1 MDTRAIPADA
11 PASRAASVHALLAD
25 GSLALSVDAGAA
37 AAVTAWIPAVTG
49 GGVAG
54 GASWIHVRF
63 GVDTGPAPP
72 PGPPSLE
79 FMGLR
84 CWFDRTTARAV
95 LLGEGGALS
104 GSVDVPGGTAA
115 IHVAAGGAGRHLQA
129 WVEAALNIA
138 AGLLLGR
145 GGRVL
150 VHAAAFVGPDG
161 RAWLLPGD
169 TFSGKSSTCANLVR
183 AGWDY
188 LADDQVVV
196 RRGAGGDGLEVEGWH
211 RAFSLDDGF
220 ANGTSL
226 RRRSPTDPRT
236 LGGGRRRRRAP
247 LGGVLFP
254 RVEAGEPT
262 RLEPMSRAQALA
274 GVMRQTPWHMADPD
288 AARGI
293 LDLLTR
299 MVVGPVRR
307 LRLGFDSYGDP
318 SLLIACLQRGGV
330 ARAEGG
336 ASSGGAVPAGGE
348 VP

>member
-1 MDTRAIPADA
+1 MDTGGMVADA
-11 PASRAASVHALLAD
+11 AASPAAGVHALLAD
-25 GSLALSVDAGAA
+25 GSLALSVAPGAAELVGPWVPADGGAA
-37 AAVTAWIPAVTG
+37 APAPD
-49 GGVAG
+49 AR
-54 GASWIHVRF
+54 WIHVRS
-63 GVDTGPAPP
+63 GDGSPSAVP

-79 FMGLR
+79 FMELR
-84 CWFDRTTARAV
+84 CWFDRAAARAV

-104 GSVDVPGGTAA
+104 GTVDVPGGTAVV
-115 IHVAAGGAGRHLQA
+115 HVETGGTGRHLQA
-129 WVEAALNIA
+129 RMEATLNIA

-145 GGRVL
+145 EGRVL

-196 RRGAGGDGLEVEGWH
+196 RRGDAGNGLEVEGWH

-220 ANGTSL
+220 ASGTSL
-226 RRRSPTDPRT
+226 RRRSPTDPRMI
-236 LGGGRRRRRAP
+236 GRGRWRRRAP
-247 LGGVLFP
+247 LGGVIFP
-254 RVEAGEPT
+254 RVEAGEET
-262 RLEPMSRAQALA
+262 RLEPLSRAEALA

-288 AARGI
+288 AARGV

-299 MVVGPVRR
+299 LVSGPVHR
-307 LRLGFDSYGDP
+307 LRLGFDAYRDASR
-318 SLLIACLQRGGV
+318 LIACLRAGGV
-330 ARAEGG
+330 ARAE
-336 ASSGGAVPAGGE
+336 AVRVGE

>member
-1 MDTRAIPADA
+1 VVTRGAA
-11 PASRAASVHALLAD
+11 PPRTRVHALLQD
-25 GSLALSVDAGAA
+25 GSLALSVADGAA
-37 AAVTAWIPAVTG
+37 ALVAPWIPADD
-49 GGVAG
+49 
-54 GASWIHVRF
+54 GAAEPAPDARWIHVRR
-63 GVDTGPAPP
+63 GDVAALTPPAET
-72 PGPPSLE
+72 PSLE
-79 FMGLR
+79 FMELR
-84 CWFDRTTARAV
+84 CWFDRAAARAV

-104 GSVDVPGGTAA
+104 GTVDLPGGTAVV
-115 IHVAAGGAGRHLQA
+115 HVAAGGAGQHLQA
-129 WVEAALNIA
+129 RVEAALNIA

-145 GGRVL
+145 GGRIL

-196 RRGAGGDGLEVEGWH
+196 GRGDGGAGLEVEGWH

-220 ANGTSL
+220 ASGTSL
-226 RRRSPTDPRT
+226 RRRSPTDPGT
-236 LGGGRRRRRAP
+236 LGQGRWRRRAP
-247 LGGVLFP
+247 LGGVIFP

-262 RLEPMSRAQALA
+262 RLEPLSRAEALA

-288 AARGI
+288 AARGV

-299 MVVGPVRR
+299 MVSGPVRR
-307 LRLGFDSYGDP
+307 LRLGFDAYRDP
-318 SLLIACLQRGGV
+318 SRLIACLRAGGV
-330 ARAEGG
+330 ARAE
-336 ASSGGAVPAGGE
+336 AFRVGE